1 MEKAMG
7 RLHIFHTGIFMELT
21 FLSTATALC
30 SLFITMN
37 VMQKKKKNLFF
48 FFATVFAFTTTAE
61 SISAQVSC
69 WTLTD

>member
-37 VMQKKKKNLFF
+37 VMQKKKKKICFF
-48 FFATVFAFTTTAE
+48 FFCHCFCFHNHSRVYF
-61 SISAQVSC
+61 SPGQLLDS
-69 WTLTD
+69 D